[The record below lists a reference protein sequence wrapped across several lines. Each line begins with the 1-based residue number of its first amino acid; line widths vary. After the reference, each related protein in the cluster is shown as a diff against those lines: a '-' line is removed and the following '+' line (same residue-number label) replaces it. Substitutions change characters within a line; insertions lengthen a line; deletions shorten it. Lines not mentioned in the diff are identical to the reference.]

1 MQAFLIDAF
10 SFCKLG
16 EQRSAET
23 AISDLP
29 RLTAECAGSGEQQG
43 SLQWSIQGRIDKN
56 GRPRLSL
63 TVQGDTELVCQR
75 CLTLMPFHLDSQAEL
90 ILAKDEDHADEIEA
104 MLDDDE
110 MDAVDVVVGSKSFN
124 LLDLVE
130 DEALLAIPQSP
141 KHAVCP
147 EMVDV
152 KRSAMSA
159 DSIDS
164 AGAAIEAEASK
175 SVSPFAVLKK

>member
-16 EQRSAET
+16 EQRGAET
-23 AISDLP
+23 EISSFP
-29 RLTAECAGSGEQQG
+29 RLSAECADAGKKQGHLTWLVQGEM
-43 SLQWSIQGRIDKN
+43 DKY
-56 GRPRLSL
+56 GRPRLTL
-63 TVQGDTELVCQR
+63 TVQGEIELLCQR
-75 CLTLMPFHLDSQAEL
+75 CLTPISFHLDANAEL

-104 MLDDDE
+104 MLDDEE

-147 EMVDV
+147 EMVDA

-159 DSIDS
+159 E
-164 AGAAIEAEASK
+164 AAIEAEASK
-175 SVSPFAVLKK
+175 SISPFAVLKK